1 MEATSLKKKQKKLKI
16 FKATSTLDNYLNDV
30 DFTEIKSVA
39 DILLVGGKKFELS
52 EFRNLSAVFKTG
64 VGTDN
69 LPFDEA
75 KKLGIKI
82 VLPSPETC
90 NFIVRETSDFAC
102 HLILKGMYN
111 NVSRWESWSKFNR
124 KALSSKK
131 LLVIGT
137 GKIGSIV
144 VEKMTNFCE
153 VISFDILKN
162 SYEELPSLIAS
173 ADCVSLHLPLN
184 KDTHK
189 FIDAE
194 KISWMKKDCVL
205 VNTARGQIICEDS
218 LFDALKNENIF
229 AILDVFWQ
237 EPYNG
242 KLKDICSERLIVTPH
257 IASTC
262 EQFLQGCANDLT
274 ALIKSS

>member
-1 MEATSLKKKQKKLKI
+1 MKI
-16 FKATSTLDNYLNDV
+16 FKATSTLDNFLQDIDV
-30 DFTEIKSVA
+30 TEIKSDA
-39 DILLVGGKKFELS
+39 DILLVGGKKFDLS
-52 EFRNLSAVFKTG
+52 EFRNLRAVFKTG

-82 VLPSPETC
+82 VLPSADTC
-90 NFIVRETSDFAC
+90 DYIVKETSDFAC

-111 NVSRWESWSKFNR
+111 NVSRWESWGKFNR

-131 LLVIGT
+131 LLVLGT

-144 VEKMTNFCE
+144 VDKMTNFCE
-153 VISFDILKN
+153 VNTFDILKN
-162 SYEELPSLIAS
+162 TYEELPSLIAS
-173 ADCVSLHLPLN
+173 ADCISLHLPLN
-184 KDTHK
+184 NDTNK
-189 FIDAE
+189 FIDSE

-205 VNTARGQIICEDS
+205 VNTARGQIICENS
-218 LFDALKNENIF
+218 LFDALKNERIF

-237 EPYNG
+237 EPYKG
-242 KLKDICSERLIVTPH
+242 KLLGVSPHRLMVTPH

-262 EQFLQGCANDLT
+262 EQFLQGCANDLM
-274 ALIKSS
+274 ALSNSI